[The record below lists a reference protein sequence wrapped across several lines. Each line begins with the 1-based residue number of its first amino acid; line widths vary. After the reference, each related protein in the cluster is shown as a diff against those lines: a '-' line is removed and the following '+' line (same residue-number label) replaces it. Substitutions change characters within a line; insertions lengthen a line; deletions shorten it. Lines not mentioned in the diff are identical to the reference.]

1 MTLAEIGDYF
11 GYGVSMVSMIAFPAA
26 GLVINIAGMQR
37 RGLNRWAGIA
47 ACLYFANLLI
57 QGTTGNLAALG
68 AFSPKVTFWL
78 LAGTLILNFLG
89 GLLAL
94 FALWQIRRKHRWP
107 RGRKRAIAVFWLNVI
122 TLGVA
127 SVAFYLRI
135 NPKLTERI
143 FG

>member
-1 MTLAEIGDYF
+1 MMLAGIGDYF
-11 GYGVSMVSMIAFPAA
+11 GYGVSMVTMIGFPAA

-47 ACLYFANLLI
+47 ACLYFANLLV
-57 QGTTGNLAALG
+57 QGTVTNLAKLD
-68 AFSPKVTFWL
+68 AFSDLVAFWL
-78 LAGTLILNFLG
+78 LAGTLMLNFLG

-94 FALWQIRRKHRWP
+94 YALWQIRRKHRWP
-107 RGRKRAIAVFWLNVI
+107 RGRKRAIAVFWLNVV

-127 SVAFYLRI
+127 SLACYLRI
-135 NPKLTERI
+135 NVKLSERI

>member
-1 MTLAEIGDYF
+1 MILAAIEDYF
-11 GYGVSMVSMIAFPAA
+11 GYGVSMVSMIGIPAA

-37 RGLNRWAGIA
+37 RGLNRWAGIG
-47 ACLYFANLLI
+47 ACLYFGNLLV
-57 QGTTGNLAALG
+57 QGVAVNLGAIG
-68 AFSPKVTFWL
+68 AFSHQVTFWL

-94 FALWQIRRKHRWP
+94 YALWQIRRKHRWP
-107 RGRKRAIAVFWLNVI
+107 RGRKRAIAVFWLNVF

-127 SVAFYLRI
+127 SVSFYLRI
-135 NPKLTERI
+135 NVKLYERI